1 MDQKTLRTGSSR
13 KQKTIK
19 ALESPKSPQN
29 SLNLPSL
36 REVNGYTISLKSVL
50 AKEQGKTPYDNSSKS
65 RGIIFGSLSPSN
77 DKIPS
82 SITPTDWEN
91 TLKSDKSLPQNAAII
106 KKASFIYKK
115 FTKLLDEFEGLQLGQ
130 KDREKI
136 REMINCEDFE
146 ERIREF
152 TEKNLKTFKSQ
163 VVGLESP
170 QNRLSPIVFASTGSS
185 FGGSFANSFKS
196 ANDSSPGIN
205 EGFEEVSRI
214 RIRSEEINKRYK
226 QLEENYYIDTN
237 ELKKEVEK
245 WRNKAEELE
254 ITCEKLMGK
263 NEILTIKYESCK
275 EMIND
280 YEKKTKS
287 EIEESQKKLEDALE
301 AMHEKNLQLVQAMD
315 YIQKVKG
322 MKKDHEQTIIEL
334 KDKVQKLNEI
344 SINYQTE
351 MHKLSNSLR
360 ICEHNLSNEKKKLQN
375 LESTLKT
382 YSCATST
389 ISDLEESV
397 KKLKSQLE
405 YSNIHCKNLQES
417 YMSYKENAQ
426 ETEKSLKNTIDK
438 LKYQIHSNLNNTLP
452 SSMPESPRLIRNS
465 SSNGVS
471 EQYYQELAKNL
482 FKKSSSL
489 EETLTFYKQDNEKIN
504 KDLTYIKKMLDEKN
518 LLIEKIEKSVNQS
531 LIQEKEEMKR
541 KIIRDIELFL
551 KEYKKNVAKSFR
563 LLHCGMCKTSKLK
576 LILLPCGIGT
586 CKRGMHIDE
595 NCPNCEVPAKSMEL
609 RVLKNLLKEFKSN
622 YLETEDQNG
631 SMN

>member
-1 MDQKTLRTGSSR
+1 MDQKSLRTASSR
-13 KQKTIK
+13 KQKTVK

-36 REVNGYTISLKSVL
+36 REINGYSNSLKSTL
-50 AKEQGKTPYDNSSKS
+50 AKESTKSPYESSSKS
-65 RGIIFGSLSPSN
+65 RGTIFGSLSPSN
-77 DKIPS
+77 DKISS
-82 SITPTDWEN
+82 SITSTDWEN
-91 TLKSDKSLPQNAAII
+91 TLKSDKTLPQNTAII

-115 FTKLLDEFEGLQLGQ
+115 FIKLLDEFEGLQLGQ
-130 KDREKI
+130 KDKEKLK
-136 REMINCEDFE
+136 EMINCEDFE
-146 ERIREF
+146 ERLRDF
-152 TEKNLKTFKSQ
+152 TEKNLKIFKNQ
-163 VVGLESP
+163 AVGPESP
-170 QNRLSPIVFASTGSS
+170 QSRLSPIVFASTGSS

-196 ANDSSPGIN
+196 TNDSSPAIS

-214 RIRSEEINKRYK
+214 RLRSDEINKRYK

-237 ELKKEVEK
+237 DLKKEVEK
-245 WRNKAEELE
+245 WKNKAEELE
-254 ITCEKLMGK
+254 ITCEKIMGK
-263 NEILTIKYESCK
+263 NDILNIKYESCK
-275 EMIND
+275 EMLDD

-287 EIEESQKKLEDALE
+287 EIEESQKKLDDALE
-301 AMHEKNLQLVQAMD
+301 VMHEKNLELVQAMD

-334 KDKVQKLNEI
+334 KDKLQKVNEI
-344 SINYQTE
+344 TINYQIE
-351 MHKLSNSLR
+351 MHKLANSLR
-360 ICEHNLSNEKKKLQN
+360 LCEHNLSNEKKKFQN

-382 YSCATST
+382 YSCSAST
-389 ISDLEESV
+389 ISNLEESV

-405 YSNIHCKNLQES
+405 YSNINCRNLQEN
-417 YMSYKENAQ
+417 YMSYKEHAQ

-465 SSNGVS
+465 SLSGPS

-482 FKKSSSL
+482 LKKTSSL
-489 EETLTFYKQDNEKIN
+489 EETLTFYKQDNEKLT
-504 KDLTYIKKMLDEKN
+504 KDLIYTKKMLDEKN
-518 LLIEKIEKSVNQS
+518 LLINTIEKSLNQN
-531 LIQEKEEMKR
+531 LHQEKEEMKR
-541 KIIRDIELFL
+541 KMIREIEMFL
-551 KEYKKNVAKSFR
+551 KVYKKNVAKSFR

-576 LILLPCGIGT
+576 LILWPCGIGT
-586 CKRGMHIDE
+586 CRRGMHIDE

-622 YLETEDQNG
+622 YLKNEDQND